1 MNESTPA
8 RKGKTCLENPQDAE
22 VSRLLSNSVTDEA
35 DGEIIAISWSGDMEE
50 TQELLEIV
58 ILSWM
63 KQGVRIVVLVLS
75 GRGSLE
81 MFSNE
86 IRT

>member
-1 MNESTPA
+1 
-8 RKGKTCLENPQDAE
+8 

-63 KQGVRIVVLVLS
+63 KQGLGIVVLVLS
-75 GRGSLE
+75 GRGRLR

-86 IRT
+86 IRK